1 MMKRKIIL
9 AQVKRL
15 PVLPSSVQKAME
27 LLRDPE
33 VDMGRLAE
41 TLRHD
46 PGITA
51 NILRLANSAY
61 FGAVH
66 RITTLRDAVVRL
78 GAKRV
83 SQLLLTVAVAPRISG
98 EVDGYDLPPCALL
111 EQSLAVAIASE
122 LVAAECGVEAPAH
135 TFTAGLLANVGK
147 IVMDHF
153 LGVDGENITELA
165 EHQGISFEEAER
177 RILGTDHVEVGA
189 ELLTCWNLPGEIVDV
204 VRYRLTPD
212 ACPHPNLAL
221 DLVHA
226 GDAIARL
233 TGMGQGLDGMQY
245 KVSEAVVARL
255 GLKDSAVEKIMT
267 MLLEHVTIVKELL
280 PKCGK

>member
-1 MMKRKIIL
+1 MKRKIIL

-27 LLRDPE
+27 LLQDPQ
-33 VDMGRLAE
+33 VDMGSLAE
-41 TLRHD
+41 ALRHD

-51 NILRLANSAY
+51 NILRLANSAF

-83 SQLLLTVAVAPRISG
+83 SHLLLTVAVSPRISG
-98 EVDGYDLPPCALL
+98 EVAGYDMPPCALL

-122 LVAAECGVEAPAH
+122 LVAAECNLEAPSH

-147 IVMDHF
+147 IVLDQFM
-153 LGVDGENITELA
+153 GVSGEEIAELA
-165 EHQGISFEEAER
+165 TTEGISFEQAER
-177 RILGTDHVEVGA
+177 RVLGTDHVEVGT
-189 ELLTCWNLPGEIVDV
+189 ELLRFWNLPEEIVSV
-204 VRYRLTPD
+204 VQYRLEPD
-212 ACPHPNLAL
+212 KCPEPSQAL
-221 DLVHA
+221 DLVHV

-233 TGMGQGLDGMQY
+233 TGMGQGVDGMQY
-245 KVSEAVVARL
+245 HVSETVMSRLRLDEAAVQR
-255 GLKDSAVEKIMT
+255 IMEA
-267 MLLEHVTIVKELL
+267 LLEHVEKIKEIL
-280 PKCGK
+280 PKCIK

>member
-15 PVLPSSVQKAME
+15 PVLPSSVQTAMN
-27 LLRDPE
+27 LLQDPQ
-33 VDMGRLAE
+33 VDMGSLAAA
-41 TLRHD
+41 LQYD

-78 GAKRV
+78 GEKRV
-83 SQLLLTVAVAPRISG
+83 AQLLLTVAVAPRISG
-98 EVDGYDLPPCALL
+98 EVAGYDMPPCALL
-111 EQSLAVAIASE
+111 EQSLAVATASE
-122 LVAAECGVEAPAH
+122 LVAVECGIAPPAH

-147 IVMDHF
+147 VVLDQFM
-153 LGVDGENITELA
+153 GVDAEPITDLA
-165 EHQGISFEEAER
+165 LTEGISFEQAER
-177 RILGTDHVEVGA
+177 RVLGVDHLEVGA
-189 ELLTCWNLPGEIVDV
+189 ELLAYWNLPDEIVNV
-204 VRYRLTPD
+204 VRYRLRPEE
-212 ACPHPNLAL
+212 CPEPSTVL

-233 TGMGQGLDGMQY
+233 TGMGQGLDGMHYQ
-245 KVSEAVVARL
+245 VSEPVTARL
-255 GLKDSAVEKIMT
+255 GLNETTVERVMVK
-267 MLLEHVTIVKELL
+267 LLEHVGKLKDLL
-280 PKCGK
+280 PKCGS

>member
-27 LLRDPE
+27 LLRDPQ
-33 VDMGRLAE
+33 VDLGALADV
-41 TLRHD
+41 LQYD

-51 NILRLANSAY
+51 NILRLANSSF
-61 FGAVH
+61 FGALH

-83 SQLLLTVAVAPRISG
+83 SQLLLTVAVSPRISA
-98 EVDGYDLPPCALL
+98 EVSGYDLLPCALL
-111 EQSLAVAIASE
+111 EHSLAIAIASE
-122 LVAAECGVEAPAH
+122 LVAKECGLEAPSH

-147 IVMDHF
+147 IVLDQFM
-153 LGVDGENITELA
+153 GVDAETITELA
-165 EHQGISFEEAER
+165 VSEGLSFEEAEHR
-177 RILGTDHVEVGA
+177 VLGTDHVEVGA
-189 ELLTCWNLPGEIVDV
+189 ELLQYWNLPREIVDV
-204 VRYRLTPD
+204 VRYRLRPD
-212 ACPHPNLAL
+212 ECPSPNPVL

-233 TGMGQGLDGMQY
+233 TGLGQGLDGMQY
-245 KVSEAVVARL
+245 QVSEAVMTRL
-255 GLKDSAVEKIMT
+255 KLDDAAVEKIMV
-267 MLLEHVTIVKELL
+267 LLLDHVAKIKDLL